1 MEYAPRLGV
10 VLAAKATG
18 LHRTTLYR
26 RGKPHELIV
35 RPAAHNAL
43 AQWEEARI
51 LETLNSPQYVNCSP
65 AEALYALM
73 DEGRHLGSLSTYYR
87 VLKKNKQ
94 LAERRDQRVHPK
106 RSPPQ
111 VVARKP
117 NDAWSWDISKLMSPV
132 KWKYYYLYLILDLY
146 SRYIVAW
153 MVAEHENGT
162 LAGRLLKEAYQ
173 KEGIK
178 PGQVILHQDRGGPM
192 RSRPF
197 WQTAAELGV
206 GLSYS
211 RPRVSDDNAY
221 SESLFKT
228 VKYQPEYPDNFGSGQ
243 DARQY
248 MGNFVDWYHHRHRH
262 SGLVYLTPDA
272 VHHGRSSGL
281 IHHRQSV
288 MDEAYRLNPKRYHK
302 RPIHPL
308 LPEAVWINNP
318 AKAAT
323 LFQAAPVA
331 SGQIL
336 SLADCRA

>member
-87 VLKKNKQ
+87 VLKKHKQ

-153 MVAEHENGT
+153 MVA
-162 LAGRLLKEAYQ
+162 
-173 KEGIK
+173 
-178 PGQVILHQDRGGPM
+178 
-192 RSRPF
+192 
-197 WQTAAELGV
+197 
-206 GLSYS
+206 
-211 RPRVSDDNAY
+211 
-221 SESLFKT
+221 
-228 VKYQPEYPDNFGSGQ
+228 
-243 DARQY
+243 
-248 MGNFVDWYHHRHRH
+248 
-262 SGLVYLTPDA
+262 
-272 VHHGRSSGL
+272 
-281 IHHRQSV
+281 
-288 MDEAYRLNPKRYHK
+288 
-302 RPIHPL
+302 
-308 LPEAVWINNP
+308 
-318 AKAAT
+318 
-323 LFQAAPVA
+323 
-331 SGQIL
+331 
-336 SLADCRA
+336 

>member
-26 RGKPHELIV
+26 RRRPKVLII
-35 RPAAHNAL
+35 RPAPHNAL

-87 VLKKNKQ
+87 VLKKHKQ
-94 LAERRDQRVHPK
+94 LAERRDQRVHQK

-228 VKYQPEYPDNFGSGQ
+228 VKYQPGYPENFGSVQ

-248 MGNFVDWYHHRHRH
+248 MGDFVDWYHHRHRH

-272 VHHGRSSGL
+272 VHHGQSSGL
-281 IHHRQSV
+281 IHHRQGV
-288 MDEAYRLNPKRYHK
+288 MDEAYRLHPARYHK

-318 AKAAT
+318 AKAAA
-323 LFQAAPVA
+323 LLQAPSVAP
-331 SGQIL
+331 GQIL

>member
-1 MEYAPRLGV
+1 VPRLGV
-10 VLAAKATG
+10 VWTAKVTG
-18 LHRTTLYR
+18 LNRTTLYR
-26 RGKPHELIV
+26 RQKPKELII
-35 RPAAHNAL
+35 RPAPHNAL
-43 AQWEEARI
+43 AEWEEARI

-65 AEALYALM
+65 TEAFYTLM
-73 DEGRHLGSLSTYYR
+73 DEGHHLGSLSTYYR
-87 VLKKNKQ
+87 VLKKHKL
-94 LAERRDQRVHPK
+94 LADRRNQRVHQK

-117 NDAWSWDISKLMSPV
+117 NEAWTWDISKLLSPK
-132 KWKYYYLYLILDLY
+132 KWEYYFLYLILDLY

-162 LAGRLLKEAYQ
+162 LASRLLEEAYRM
-173 KEGIK
+173 EGIK
-178 PGQVILHQDRGGPM
+178 PGQVALHQDRGAPM

-206 GLSYS
+206 ELSYS
-211 RPRVSDDNAY
+211 RPRVSNDNAF

-228 VKYQPEYPDNFGSGQ
+228 VKYQPEYPENFGSWP

-272 VHHGRSSGL
+272 VHHGRSAGL
-281 IHHRQSV
+281 IQHRQGV
-288 MDEAYRLNPKRYHK
+288 MDDAYHLNPKRYHK
-302 RPIHPL
+302 RPIHPS

-318 AKAAT
+318 ARAAE
-323 LFQAAPVA
+323 LLVAPPSA
-331 SGQIL
+331 TSGII
-336 SLADCRA
+336 SLVGSKS

>member
-87 VLKKNKQ
+87 VLKKHKQ

-248 MGNFVDWYHHRHRH
+248 MGNFVDWYHYRHRH